1 MIKGDKIL
9 KGKWLLTGGKIYD
22 PFKEKYLKGNILIDN
37 GKFERLTTNK
47 SPGGDINTL
56 DCSNKFITHPFIDLH
71 AHFREPGREDK
82 ETLESGC
89 LSALY
94 GGYTTVCLMPN
105 TNPPIDTPELIKFIM
120 DKTSDYPISVLPI
133 GAITNAQSGKELTE
147 IGLMVKEGAVA
158 ISDDGIPVEDS
169 RIMRYALEYS
179 KMFGIPVIN
188 HAEDVFLR
196 SGATMHESVESTKLG
211 LLGSPHITESIMV
224 SRDLMINEY
233 VNSKIHVPHV
243 SSKESVEIIRR
254 YKKSH
259 NTVSAEV
266 TPHHIYFNDS
276 SLSSFNSNLK
286 VAPPI
291 RSEEHRKSLISGL
304 KDGTIDCI
312 ATDHAPHN
320 IEEKEN
326 NFVHA
331 SCGMIG
337 LETAFSGSY
346 TTLNRE
352 KFSIEKIISLFT
364 SGPCRVMN
372 IQKEFL
378 TKGNS
383 AEIVVIDLEKEWRV
397 SKDDF
402 KSKSSNSG
410 FIDESLNS
418 RVIYTISGKD
428 CFINDTK

>member
-1 MIKGDKIL
+1 MIRGDKIL
-9 KGKWLLTGGKIYD
+9 KGKWILSGGKIYD
-22 PFKEKYLKGNILIDN
+22 PFKEKYLKGDILIIN
-37 GKFERLTTNK
+37 GKFDKIVDSKFPKKDINILDCTNK
-47 SPGGDINTL
+47 V
-56 DCSNKFITHPFIDLH
+56 ITHPFVDLH

-105 TNPPIDTPELIKFIM
+105 TDPPIDTPELIKFII
-120 DKTSDYPISVLPI
+120 DKTNEYPIQVLPI

-196 SGATMHESVESTKLG
+196 SGAVMNESSVSTKLG
-211 LLGSPHITESIMV
+211 LQGSPHITESIMV
-224 SRDLMINEY
+224 SRDLMINEH
-233 VNSKIHVPHV
+233 VNSRIHVPHV

-254 YKKSH
+254 YKKSS
-259 NTVSAEV
+259 NMVSAEV
-266 TPHHIYFNDS
+266 TPHHLYFNDE
-276 SLSSFNSNLK
+276 SLSTFNSNLK

-291 RSEEHRKSLISGL
+291 RSEEHRKALIEGL
-304 KDGTIDCI
+304 NDGTIDCI

-320 IEEKEN
+320 IEEKESD
-326 NFVHA
+326 FLHA

-337 LETAFSGSY
+337 LETAFSSSF
-346 TTLNRE
+346 TALSKE
-352 KFSIEKIISLFT
+352 KISVEKIISLFT
-364 SGPCRVMN
+364 SGPCKVMN
-372 IQKEFL
+372 INKEFL
-378 TKGNS
+378 VEGNS
-383 AEIVVIDLEKEWRV
+383 AEMVVLDFNKYWEV
-397 SKDDF
+397 SEQDF

-410 FIDESLNS
+410 FIGETLKS
-418 RVIYTISGKD
+418 RVAYTISGKD
-428 CFINDTK
+428 CFIND

>member
-9 KGKWLLTGGKIYD
+9 NGKWLLKNGKVYD
-22 PFKEKYLKGNILIDN
+22 PFKDKYLKGNVLLNN
-37 GKFERLTTNK
+37 GKFEALIKDDKVAN
-47 SPGGDINTL
+47 DIKVI
-56 DCSNKFITHPFIDLH
+56 DCSNKLITHAFIDLH

-89 LSALY
+89 RSALY

-105 TNPPIDTPELIKFIM
+105 TEPPIDTPELIKFIM
-120 DKTSDYPISVLPI
+120 DKTSDYPISILPI
-133 GAITNAQSGKELTE
+133 GAITKGQSGKELTE
-147 IGLMVKEGAVA
+147 VGLMVEEGAVA

-179 KMFGIPVIN
+179 KMFNIPVIN

-196 SGATMHESVESTKLG
+196 KNTVMNESIESTKLG
-211 LLGSPHITESIMV
+211 LEGSPHITESIMV

-233 VNSKIHVPHV
+233 VNSRLHVPHV

-259 NTVSAEV
+259 NTISAEV

-276 SLSSFNSNLK
+276 SLNLFNSNLK

-291 RSEEHRKSLISGL
+291 RDEEHRLAL
-304 KDGTIDCI
+304 VEALRDGTIDCI

-326 NFVHA
+326 DFVHA

-337 LETAFSGSY
+337 LETAFSSSY
-346 TTLNRE
+346 STLNKE
-352 KFSIEKIISLFT
+352 KFSTEKIISLFT
-364 SGPCRVMN
+364 SGPCKVMN
-372 IQKEFL
+372 IEKTFL
-378 TKGNS
+378 GKGDF
-383 AEIVVIDLEKEWRV
+383 AEIVVIDLDKKWKV

-410 FIDESLNS
+410 FINETLDS
-418 RVIYTISGKD
+418 RVVYTISGKN
-428 CFINDTK
+428 CFINQ

>member
-9 KGKWLLTGGKIYD
+9 NGKWLLTGGKIYD
-22 PFKEKYLKGNILIDN
+22 PFNEKYLKGNILINN
-37 GKFERLTTNK
+37 GKFEKLTK
-47 SPGGDINTL
+47 DKVAADVKIL
-56 DCSNKFITHPFIDLH
+56 DCKDKLITHPFIDLH

-82 ETLESGC
+82 ETLKSGC

-105 TNPPIDTPELIKFIM
+105 TSPPIDTPELIKFIV
-120 DKTSDYPISVLPI
+120 DKTSEYPISILPI
-133 GAITNAQSGKELTE
+133 GAITQGQLGKELTE
-147 IGLMVKEGAVA
+147 VGLMVKEGAVA

-196 SGATMHESVESTKLG
+196 SGAVMNESVESTKLG
-211 LLGSPHITESIMV
+211 LQGSPHIAESIMV

-233 VNSKIHVPHV
+233 VNSRLHVPHV
-243 SSKESVEIIRR
+243 SSKESVEMIRR

-259 NTVSAEV
+259 DTISAEV

-276 SLSSFNSNLK
+276 HLNSFNSNLK

-291 RSEEHRKSLISGL
+291 RSEEHRKALIDGL
-304 KDGTIDCI
+304 RDGTIDCI

-320 IEEKEN
+320 IEEKESD
-326 NFVHA
+326 FIHA

-337 LETAFSGSY
+337 LETAFSSSY
-346 TTLNRE
+346 SALSKQ

-364 SGPCRVMN
+364 LGPCKAMG
-372 IQKEFL
+372 IEKKFL
-378 TKGNS
+378 DEGS
-383 AEIVVIDLEKEWRV
+383 VAEIVVIDLDRKWKV
-397 SKDDF
+397 SEDDF

-410 FIDESLNS
+410 FIDETLDS
-418 RVIYTISGKD
+418 RVIYTIAEKN
-428 CFINDTK
+428 CFINK

>member
-1 MIKGDKIL
+1 MIKADKIL
-9 KGKWLLTGGKIYD
+9 NGKWLLTGGKIYD
-22 PFKEKYLKGNILIDN
+22 PFKEKYLKGNILINN
-37 GKFERLTTNK
+37 GKFEELTTDK
-47 SPGGDINTL
+47 VAKDAKTL
-56 DCSNKFITHPFIDLH
+56 DCSGKLITHPFVDLH

-105 TNPPIDTPELIKFIM
+105 TDPPIDTPELIKFII
-120 DKTSDYPISVLPI
+120 DKTSDHPISVLPI

-147 IGLMVKEGAVA
+147 VGLMVKEGAVA

-196 SGATMHESVESTKLG
+196 SGTVMNESVESTKLG
-211 LLGSPHITESIMV
+211 LEGSPHITESIMV

-233 VNSKIHVPHV
+233 VNSRLHVPHV

-259 NTVSAEV
+259 NTISAEV

-291 RSEEHRKSLISGL
+291 RSEEHRKSLIDGL
-304 KDGTIDCI
+304 RDGTIDCI

-326 NFVHA
+326 DFVHA

-337 LETAFSGSY
+337 LETAFSSSY
-346 TTLNRE
+346 SVLRKE

-364 SGPCRVMN
+364 SAPCRVMN
-372 IQKEFL
+372 IEKKFL
-378 TKGNS
+378 DKGNA
-383 AEIVVIDLEKEWRV
+383 AEIVVIDLKKEWKV
-397 SKDDF
+397 SENDF

-410 FIDESLNS
+410 FIDETLDS
-418 RVIYTISGKD
+418 RVIYTIAGKN
-428 CFINDTK
+428 CFINQ

>member
-9 KGKWLLTGGKIYD
+9 KGKWLLIGGKIYD
-22 PFKEKYLKGNILIDN
+22 PFKEKYLRGNVLINN
-37 GKFERLTTNK
+37 GKFEGLTTKKVTDSNV
-47 SPGGDINTL
+47 STL

-89 LSALY
+89 LAALY

-105 TNPPIDTPELIKFIM
+105 TDPPIDNPELIKFIV
-120 DKTSDYPISVLPI
+120 DKTSDFPIAVLPI
-133 GAITNAQSGKELTE
+133 GAISRDMSGKKLTE
-147 IGLMVKEGAVA
+147 VGQMVKEGAIA

-169 RIMRYALEYS
+169 RIMRYALEYT
-179 KMFGIPVIN
+179 KMFKIPVIN

-196 SGATMHESVESTKLG
+196 SNATMNESIESTKLG
-211 LLGSPHITESIMV
+211 LQGSPHITESIMV

-233 VNSKIHVPHV
+233 VNGRIHVPHV

-254 YKKSH
+254 YKKSY
-259 NTVSAEV
+259 NTISAEV

-276 SLSSFNSNLK
+276 SLNLFNANLK
-286 VAPPI
+286 VSPPI
-291 RSEEHRKSLISGL
+291 RSEEHRISLIDAL
-304 KDGTIDCI
+304 RDGTIDCI

-326 NFVHA
+326 DFVHA

-337 LETAFSGSY
+337 LETAFSSSY
-346 TTLNRE
+346 SILNKE
-352 KFSIEKIISLFT
+352 KFSVEKIISLFT
-364 SGPCRVMN
+364 SGPCKVMN
-372 IQKEFL
+372 LQKEFL
-378 TKGNS
+378 KVGS
-383 AEIVVIDLEKEWRV
+383 DAEIIVIDLDKKWEV

-410 FIDESLNS
+410 FIDETLTS

-428 CFINDTK
+428 CFINN

>member
-1 MIKGDKIL
+1 MIRGDKIL
-9 KGKWLLTGGKIYD
+9 KGKWILSGGKIYD
-22 PFKEKYLKGNILIDN
+22 PFKEKYLKGDILIIN
-37 GKFERLTTNK
+37 GKFDK
-47 SPGGDINTL
+47 IVDSKFPKKDINIL
-56 DCSNKFITHPFIDLH
+56 DCKNKVITHPFVDLH

-105 TNPPIDTPELIKFIM
+105 TDPPIDTPELIKFII
-120 DKTSDYPISVLPI
+120 DKTNEYPIHVLPI

-196 SGATMHESVESTKLG
+196 SGAVMNESAVSTKLG
-211 LLGSPHITESIMV
+211 LQGSPHITESIMV
-224 SRDLMINEY
+224 SRDLMINEH
-233 VNSKIHVPHV
+233 VNSRIHVPHV

-254 YKKSH
+254 YKKSSDM
-259 NTVSAEV
+259 VSAEV
-266 TPHHIYFNDS
+266 TPHHLYFNDE
-276 SLSSFNSNLK
+276 SLSTFNSNLK

-291 RSEEHRKSLISGL
+291 RSEVHRKALIEGL
-304 KDGTIDCI
+304 NDGTIDCI

-320 IEEKEN
+320 IEEKESD
-326 NFVHA
+326 FLHA

-337 LETAFSGSY
+337 LETAFSSSF
-346 TTLNRE
+346 TALSKE
-352 KFSIEKIISLFT
+352 KISVEKIISLFT
-364 SGPCRVMN
+364 SGPCKVMN
-372 IQKEFL
+372 INKEFL
-378 TKGNS
+378 VEGNS
-383 AEIVVIDLEKEWRV
+383 AEMVVLDFNRDWEV
-397 SKDDF
+397 SEQDF

-410 FIDESLNS
+410 FIGETLKS
-418 RVIYTISGKD
+418 RVAYTISGKD
-428 CFINDTK
+428 CFINH

>member
-9 KGKWLLTGGKIYD
+9 KGKWLLKGGKIYD
-22 PFKEKYLKGNILIDN
+22 PFKEKYLKGSILINN
-37 GKFERLTTNK
+37 GKFEGLTTNK
-47 SPGGDINTL
+47 SSNSNINTL
-56 DCSNKFITHPFIDLH
+56 DCSGKLITHPFIDLH

-105 TNPPIDTPELIKFIM
+105 TDPPIDTPELIKFII
-120 DKTSDYPISVLPI
+120 DKTLDYPISILPI

-147 IGLMVKEGAVA
+147 IGQMVKEGAVA

-196 SGATMHESVESTKLG
+196 SGAVMNESIESTKLG
-211 LLGSPHITESIMV
+211 LQGSPHITESIMV
-224 SRDLMINEY
+224 SRDLMLNEY
-233 VNSKIHVPHV
+233 VNSRIHVPHV

-254 YKKSH
+254 YKKTYD
-259 NTVSAEV
+259 TVSAEV
-266 TPHHIYFNDS
+266 TPHHIYFNDA

-291 RSEEHRKSLISGL
+291 RTEEHRKALIKGL

-326 NFVHA
+326 DFVHA

-337 LETAFSGSY
+337 LETAFSSSY
-346 TTLNRE
+346 SVLNKE
-352 KFSIEKIISLFT
+352 KFSIEKIVSLFT
-364 SGPCRVMN
+364 SGPCKVMN

-378 TKGNS
+378 KKGNPV
-383 AEIVVIDLEKEWRV
+383 EIVVIDLEKEWKV

-410 FIDESLNS
+410 FIDEALSS

-428 CFINDTK
+428 CFINN

>member
-1 MIKGDKIL
+1 MIRGDKIL
-9 KGKWLLTGGKIYD
+9 KGKWILSGGKIYD
-22 PFKEKYLKGNILIDN
+22 PFKEKYFKGDILIVN
-37 GKFERLTTNK
+37 GKFDKIVDSKFPKKDISIIDCTNK
-47 SPGGDINTL
+47 V
-56 DCSNKFITHPFIDLH
+56 ITHPFVDLH

-105 TNPPIDTPELIKFIM
+105 TDPPIDTPELIKFII
-120 DKTSDYPISVLPI
+120 DKTSEYPIQVLPI
-133 GAITNAQSGKELTE
+133 GAITNSQSGKELTE

-196 SGATMHESVESTKLG
+196 SGAVMNESAVSTKLG
-211 LLGSPHITESIMV
+211 LQGSPHITESIMV
-224 SRDLMINEY
+224 SRDLMINEH
-233 VNSKIHVPHV
+233 VNSRIHVPHV

-254 YKKSH
+254 YKKSSDM
-259 NTVSAEV
+259 VSAEV
-266 TPHHIYFNDS
+266 TPHHLYFNDE
-276 SLSSFNSNLK
+276 SLSTFNSNLK

-291 RSEEHRKSLISGL
+291 RSEKHRKALIDGL

-320 IEEKEN
+320 IEEKESD
-326 NFVHA
+326 FLHA

-337 LETAFSGSY
+337 LETAFSSSF
-346 TTLNRE
+346 TALSKE
-352 KFSIEKIISLFT
+352 KLSIEKIISLFT
-364 SGPCRVMN
+364 SGPCKVMN
-372 IQKEFL
+372 IHKEFL
-378 TKGNS
+378 VEGNS
-383 AEIVVIDLEKEWRV
+383 AEMVVLDFNKDWEV
-397 SKDDF
+397 SEQDF

-410 FIDESLNS
+410 FIGETLKS
-418 RVIYTISGKD
+418 RVAYTISGKD
-428 CFINDTK
+428 CFING

>member
-1 MIKGDKIL
+1 MIRGDKIL
-9 KGKWLLTGGKIYD
+9 KGKWILSGGKIYD
-22 PFKEKYLKGNILIDN
+22 PFKEKYLKGDILIIN
-37 GKFERLTTNK
+37 GKFDKIVDSEFPKKDINILDCTNK
-47 SPGGDINTL
+47 V
-56 DCSNKFITHPFIDLH
+56 ITHPFVDLH

-105 TNPPIDTPELIKFIM
+105 TDPPIDTPELIKFII
-120 DKTSDYPISVLPI
+120 DKTNEYPIQILPI

-196 SGATMHESVESTKLG
+196 SGAVMNESSVSTKLG
-211 LLGSPHITESIMV
+211 LQGSPHITESIMV
-224 SRDLMINEY
+224 SRDLMINEH
-233 VNSKIHVPHV
+233 VNSRIHVPHV

-254 YKKSH
+254 YKKSS
-259 NTVSAEV
+259 NMVSAEV
-266 TPHHIYFNDS
+266 TPHHLYFNDE
-276 SLSSFNSNLK
+276 SLSTFNSNLK

-291 RSEEHRKSLISGL
+291 RSEEHRKALIEGL
-304 KDGTIDCI
+304 NDGTIDCI

-320 IEEKEN
+320 IEEKESD
-326 NFVHA
+326 FLHA

-337 LETAFSGSY
+337 LETAFSSSF
-346 TTLNRE
+346 TALSKE
-352 KFSIEKIISLFT
+352 KISIEKIISLFT
-364 SGPCRVMN
+364 SGPCKVMN
-372 IQKEFL
+372 INKEFL
-378 TKGNS
+378 EEGSS
-383 AEIVVIDLEKEWRV
+383 AEIVVLDFDRDWEV
-397 SKDDF
+397 SKNDF

-410 FIDESLNS
+410 FIGETLKS
-418 RVIYTISGKD
+418 RVTHTISGKD
-428 CFINDTK
+428 CFIND

>member
-9 KGKWLLTGGKIYD
+9 KGKWLLKGGKIYD
-22 PFKEKYLKGNILIDN
+22 PFKEKYLKGSILINN
-37 GKFERLTTNK
+37 GKFEGLTTNK
-47 SPGGDINTL
+47 SSNSNINTL
-56 DCSNKFITHPFIDLH
+56 DCSGKLITHPFIDLH

-105 TNPPIDTPELIKFIM
+105 TDPPIDTPELIKFII
-120 DKTSDYPISVLPI
+120 DKTLDYPISILPI

-147 IGLMVKEGAVA
+147 IGQMVKEGAVA

-196 SGATMHESVESTKLG
+196 SGAVMNESIESTKLG
-211 LLGSPHITESIMV
+211 LQGSPHITESIMV
-224 SRDLMINEY
+224 SRDLMLNEY
-233 VNSKIHVPHV
+233 VNSRIHVPHV

-254 YKKSH
+254 YKKTYD
-259 NTVSAEV
+259 TVSAEV
-266 TPHHIYFNDS
+266 TPHHIYFNDA

-291 RSEEHRKSLISGL
+291 RSEVHRKSLIKGL

-326 NFVHA
+326 DFVHA

-337 LETAFSGSY
+337 LETAFSSSY
-346 TTLNRE
+346 SILNKE
-352 KFSIEKIISLFT
+352 KISIEKIISFFT
-364 SGPCRVMN
+364 SGPCKVMN
-372 IQKEFL
+372 IEKEFL
-378 TKGNS
+378 VEGNS
-383 AEIVVIDLEKEWRV
+383 AEVVVIDLDKKWKV
-397 SKDDF
+397 SKNDF
-402 KSKSSNSG
+402 KSKSSNSVL
-410 FIDESLNS
+410 INETLQS
-418 RVIYTISGKD
+418 RVVYTISGKN
-428 CFINDTK
+428 CFINN

>member
-9 KGKWLLTGGKIYD
+9 KGKWLLTGGIIYD

-37 GKFERLTTNK
+37 GKFERLIANK
-47 SPGGDINTL
+47 PSGGNINTL

-169 RIMRYALEYS
+169 RIIRYALEYS

-196 SGATMHESVESTKLG
+196 SGATMNESVESTKLG
-211 LLGSPHITESIMV
+211 LQGSPHITESIMV

-233 VNSKIHVPHV
+233 VNSRIHVPHV

-254 YKKSH
+254 YKKSCD
-259 NTVSAEV
+259 TVSAEV

-276 SLSSFNSNLK
+276 SLGSFNSNLK

-291 RSEEHRKSLISGL
+291 RSEEHRISLISGL

-326 NFVHA
+326 DFVHA

-346 TTLNRE
+346 TVLNKE

-378 TKGNS
+378 TKGNV

-397 SKDDF
+397 SEVDF

-410 FIDESLNS
+410 FIDETLKS
-418 RVIYTISGKD
+418 RVIYTISEKD
-428 CFINDTK
+428 CFINNF

>member
-37 GKFERLTTNK
+37 GKFERLITNK
-47 SPGGDINTL
+47 PSGGNINTL

-133 GAITNAQSGKELTE
+133 GAITKAQSGKELTE

-196 SGATMHESVESTKLG
+196 SGATMNESVESTKLG
-211 LLGSPHITESIMV
+211 LQGSPHITESIMV

-233 VNSKIHVPHV
+233 VNSRMHVPHV

-254 YKKSH
+254 YKKLH
-259 NTVSAEV
+259 DTVSAEV

-276 SLSSFNSNLK
+276 SLCTSN
-286 VAPPI
+286 
-291 RSEEHRKSLISGL
+291 
-304 KDGTIDCI
+304 
-312 ATDHAPHN
+312 
-320 IEEKEN
+320 
-326 NFVHA
+326 
-331 SCGMIG
+331 
-337 LETAFSGSY
+337 
-346 TTLNRE
+346 TLR
-352 KFSIEKIISLFT
+352 
-364 SGPCRVMN
+364 GA
-372 IQKEFL
+372 QD
-378 TKGNS
+378 
-383 AEIVVIDLEKEWRV
+383 VID
-397 SKDDF
+397 
-402 KSKSSNSG
+402 
-410 FIDESLNS
+410 
-418 RVIYTISGKD
+418 
-428 CFINDTK
+428 

>member
-9 KGKWLLTGGKIYD
+9 NGKWLLKGGKIYD
-22 PFKEKYLKGNILIDN
+22 PFKDKYLNGDILINN
-37 GKFERLTTNK
+37 GKFEALIKDNK
-47 SPGGDINTL
+47 VAKDVKVL
-56 DCSNKFITHPFIDLH
+56 DCSNKLITHAFIDLH

-105 TNPPIDTPELIKFIM
+105 TEPPIDTPELIKFIV
-120 DKTSDYPISVLPI
+120 DKTSDYPVDILPI
-133 GAITNAQSGKELTE
+133 GAISKGQSGKELTE
-147 IGLMVKEGAVA
+147 VGLMVKEGAVA

-179 KMFGIPVIN
+179 KMFDIPVIN

-196 SGATMHESVESTKLG
+196 ENTVMNESLESTKLG
-211 LLGSPHITESIMV
+211 LEGSPYITESIMV

-233 VNSKIHVPHV
+233 VNSRLHVPHV
-243 SSKESVEIIRR
+243 STKESVEIIRR

-259 NTVSAEV
+259 DTISAEV

-276 SLSSFNSNLK
+276 ALSSFNSNLK

-291 RSEEHRKSLISGL
+291 RSEEHRLSLIEAL
-304 KDGTIDCI
+304 RDGTIDCI

-326 NFVHA
+326 DFVHA

-337 LETAFSGSY
+337 LETAFSSSY
-346 TTLNRE
+346 SALNKK

-364 SGPCRVMN
+364 SGPCKVMN
-372 IQKEFL
+372 IEKIFL
-378 TKGNS
+378 EKGNS
-383 AEIVVIDLEKEWRV
+383 AEIVVIDLDKKWKV

-410 FIDESLNS
+410 FINETLDS
-418 RVIYTISGKD
+418 RVIYTISGKN
-428 CFINDTK
+428 CFINK

>member
-1 MIKGDKIL
+1 MIRGDKIL
-9 KGKWLLTGGKIYD
+9 KGKWILSGGSIYD
-22 PFKEKYLKGNILIDN
+22 PFKEKYIKGDILIIN
-37 GKFERLTTNK
+37 GKFEKVVDSKFPKKDINILDCTNK
-47 SPGGDINTL
+47 I
-56 DCSNKFITHPFIDLH
+56 ITHPFVDLH

-105 TNPPIDTPELIKFIM
+105 TDPPIDTPELIKFIV
-120 DKTSDYPISVLPI
+120 DKTNEYPIEVLPI

-147 IGLMVKEGAVA
+147 VGQMVKEGAIA

-196 SGATMHESVESTKLG
+196 SGAVMNESVESTKLG
-211 LLGSPHITESIMV
+211 LQGSPHITESIMV

-233 VNSKIHVPHV
+233 VKSRIHVPHV

-254 YKKSH
+254 YKKSCD
-259 NTVSAEV
+259 TVSAEV
-266 TPHHIYFNDS
+266 TPHHIYFNDE
-276 SLSSFNSNLK
+276 SLNTFNSNLK

-291 RSEEHRKSLISGL
+291 RSEEHRKALIDGL
-304 KDGTIDCI
+304 NDGTIDCI

-320 IEEKEN
+320 IEEKESD
-326 NFVHA
+326 FLHA

-337 LETAFSGSY
+337 LETAFSSSY
-346 TTLNRE
+346 TALTKE
-352 KFSIEKIISLFT
+352 KMSIEKIISLFT
-364 SGPCRVMN
+364 SGPCKVMN
-372 IQKEFL
+372 IKRDFL
-378 TKGNS
+378 VKGS
-383 AEIVVIDLEKEWRV
+383 PAEIVVLDLDIDWEV
-397 SKDDF
+397 SENDF

-410 FIDESLNS
+410 FIGETLKS
-418 RVIYTISGKD
+418 RVTHTISGKD
-428 CFINDTK
+428 CFINDK

>member
-1 MIKGDKIL
+1 MAADVKIL
-9 KGKWLLTGGKIYD
+9 
-22 PFKEKYLKGNILIDN
+22 
-37 GKFERLTTNK
+37 
-47 SPGGDINTL
+47 
-56 DCSNKFITHPFIDLH
+56 DCKDKLITHPFIDLH

-105 TNPPIDTPELIKFIM
+105 TSPPIDTPELIKFIV
-120 DKTSDYPISVLPI
+120 DKTSEYPISILPI
-133 GAITNAQSGKELTE
+133 GAITQGQLGKELTE
-147 IGLMVKEGAVA
+147 VGLMVKEGAVA

-169 RIMRYALEYS
+169 KIMRYALEYS

-196 SGATMHESVESTKLG
+196 SGAVMNESVESTKLG
-211 LLGSPHITESIMV
+211 LQGSPHIAESIMV

-233 VNSKIHVPHV
+233 VNSRLHVPHV
-243 SSKESVEIIRR
+243 SSKESVEMIRR

-259 NTVSAEV
+259 DTISAEV

-276 SLSSFNSNLK
+276 HLNSFNSNLK

-291 RSEEHRKSLISGL
+291 RSEEHRKALIDGL
-304 KDGTIDCI
+304 RDGTIDCI

-320 IEEKEN
+320 IEEKESD
-326 NFVHA
+326 FIHA

-337 LETAFSGSY
+337 LETAFSSSY
-346 TTLNRE
+346 SALSKQ

-364 SGPCRVMN
+364 LGPCRAMG
-372 IQKEFL
+372 IEKKFL
-378 TKGNS
+378 DEGS
-383 AEIVVIDLEKEWRV
+383 VAEIVVIDLDRKWKV
-397 SKDDF
+397 SEDDF
-402 KSKSSNSG
+402 KSKS
-410 FIDESLNS
+410 FIDETLDP
-418 RVIYTISGKD
+418 RVIYTIAEKN
-428 CFINDTK
+428 CFINK